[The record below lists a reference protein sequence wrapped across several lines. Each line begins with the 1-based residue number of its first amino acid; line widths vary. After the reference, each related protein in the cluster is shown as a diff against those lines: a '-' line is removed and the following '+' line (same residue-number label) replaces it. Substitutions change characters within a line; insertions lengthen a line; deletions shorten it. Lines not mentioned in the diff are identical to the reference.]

1 MNLAEILSFL
11 PYGKYAL
18 YIWLSYGITFI
29 LIVGLF
35 VRASINHKKIHN
47 QLKNKYAR
55 END

>member
-1 MNLAEILSFL
+1 MSLAETLSFL

-35 VRASINHKKIHN
+35 VRTSINHKKIRN
-47 QLKNKYAR
+47 QLKNKFTR

>member
-1 MNLAEILSFL
+1 MTLAETLSFL
-11 PYGKYAL
+11 PYGEYAL

-35 VRASINHKKIHN
+35 VRASTNYKKILS
-47 QLKNKYAR
+47 QLKNKYSR

>member
-1 MNLAEILSFL
+1 MTLAETLSFL
-11 PYGKYAL
+11 PYGQYAL

-35 VRASINHKKIHN
+35 VRVLVNHKKIHI

>member
-35 VRASINHKKIHN
+35 VRTSINHKKIRN
-47 QLKNKYAR
+47 QLKNKFTR

>member
-1 MNLAEILSFL
+1 MTLAETLSFL
-11 PYGKYAL
+11 RYGQDAL

-29 LIVGLF
+29 LILGLF
-35 VRASINHKKIHN
+35 LRASMNYKKIRI

>member
-1 MNLAEILSFL
+1 MTLAETLSFL

-35 VRASINHKKIHN
+35 VRVSTNHKKIRS
-47 QLKNKYAR
+47 QLKNKYSR

>member
-35 VRASINHKKIHN
+35 IRTSINHKKIRN

>member
-35 VRASINHKKIHN
+35 VRTSINHKKILS

>member
-1 MNLAEILSFL
+1 MSLAETLSFL
-11 PYGKYAL
+11 PYGQYAL
-18 YIWLSYGITFI
+18 YIWLSYAITFI

-35 VRASINHKKIHN
+35 VRASINYKNVLI